1 MTRRA
6 CQLEQLQEIFGPLCI
21 LIGTQAYSY
30 FWKWGQLTNLFVF
43 VQRNPV
49 QLDSICNKPNSSRK
63 WFILSYGPYRKH
75 KSQFQI
81 INQTNDRAI
90 PRFFS
95 QFPLAVLRAC
105 KGGCLT
111 HEFKEKTTKMQ
122 SRKSL
127 PTHRTTM
134 LRASLDSVGGGHRFH
149 LSDKTASWR
158 IQKRSPTS
166 QAIYGLARCS
176 RCLQYPVTFLPQRMV
191 RRLRPKC

>member
-49 QLDSICNKPNSSRK
+49 QLDSVCNKPNSSRK

-111 HEFKEKTTKMQ
+111 HEFKEKTQQKCRVGSHCLLTELLC
-122 SRKSL
+122 SGLRWIRL
-127 PTHRTTM
+127 VVGIDFIHRTKQ
-134 LRASLDSVGGGHRFH
+134 HP
-149 LSDKTASWR
+149 KE
-158 IQKRSPTS
+158 
-166 QAIYGLARCS
+166 S
-176 RCLQYPVTFLPQRMV
+176 RRGVQLLKLFMAWPDAPGVFSTRWPSYL
-191 RRLRPKC
+191 KGW